1 MVEKDGNGHFQTH
14 EFGTRVL
21 LNGNFHFMHMVEESK
36 ISSWRNENRMHNQPK
51 EFGGF
56 LSFFFLKK

>member
-21 LNGNFHFMHMVEESK
+21 FNSMHMVEEK
-36 ISSWRNENRMHNQPK
+36 IEDSN
-51 EFGGF
+51 
-56 LSFFFLKK
+56 